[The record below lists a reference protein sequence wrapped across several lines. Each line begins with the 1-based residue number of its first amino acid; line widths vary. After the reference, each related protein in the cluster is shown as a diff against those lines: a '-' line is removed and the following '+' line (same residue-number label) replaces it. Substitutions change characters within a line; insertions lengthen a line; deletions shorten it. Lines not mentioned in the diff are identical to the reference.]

1 MTRPAGIVSRVVL
14 VRPLQSGNVGSVAR
28 AMANFGLSRW
38 AIVGAPA
45 FDPDQARWMAPGAHD
60 VVDGALHCATIAEAL
75 AGATLVLATTT
86 RQRRWRRQAIDP
98 EEAAERLLD
107 AGAGGALLFGPEDS
121 GLTAEDLKL
130 ADALVTI
137 PTGGLESLNLA
148 HAAVVVFR
156 ALFEASRRRG
166 MATAGGGR
174 QRSRGGASKPRRGAV
189 DEPLADVALRALL
202 VEEAIRAVQA
212 AGYVRGRSR
221 EQIETTLFDLLG
233 RAAPTEREARM
244 LAGMMKKIAGAG
256 RAP

>member
-1 MTRPAGIVSRVVL
+1 MTSSAGIGTRVVL

-28 AMANFGLSRW
+28 AMANFGLDRW
-38 AIVGAPA
+38 SIVQAPA
-45 FDPDQARWMAPGAHD
+45 FDPDQARWMAPGAHH
-60 VVDGALHCATIAEAL
+60 VVDSAEHCATVAQAL
-75 AGATLVLATTT
+75 EGATLVLATTT
-86 RQRRWRRQAIDP
+86 RQRRWRRPAIGP

-107 AGAGGALLFGPEDS
+107 AGDGGALLFGPEDT
-121 GLTAEDLKL
+121 GLTTEDLKL

-166 MATAGGGR
+166 TAPVARNR

-189 DEPLADVALRALL
+189 QEPVADVTLRAAL
-202 VEEAIRAVQA
+202 VDEAVRAVLA
-212 AGYVRGRSR
+212 SGYVRGRSV
-221 EQIETTLFDLLG
+221 EQIETTLFDLLA

-244 LAGMMKKIAGAG
+244 LRGMLKKVAQ
-256 RAP
+256 R

>member
-1 MTRPAGIVSRVVL
+1 VTTPAGIRTRVVL

-28 AMANFGLSRW
+28 AMANFGLSHW
-38 AIVGAPA
+38 SIVAAPA
-45 FDPDQARWMAPGAHD
+45 FDPDQARWMAPGSHE
-60 VVDGALHCATIAEAL
+60 VVDGAVHCATVAEAL
-75 AGATLVLATTT
+75 QGATLVLATTT
-86 RQRRWRRQAIDP
+86 RQRRWRRPAIGP

-107 AGAGGALLFGPEDS
+107 AGDGGALLFGPEDT
-121 GLTAEDLKL
+121 GLTADDLKL

-166 MATAGGGR
+166 IAPAGRGR

-189 DEPLADVALRALL
+189 EEPVADVALRAALI
-202 VEEAIRAVQA
+202 EEAVRAVQA
-212 AGYVRGRSR
+212 SGYVRGRSV

-244 LAGMMKKIAGAG
+244 LRGMLKKVAG
-256 RAP
+256 R

>member
-1 MTRPAGIVSRVVL
+1 MTAPAGIATRVVL

-38 AIVGAPA
+38 SIVDAPA
-45 FDPDQARWMAPGAHD
+45 LDPDQARWMAPGAHEI
-60 VVDGALHCATIAEAL
+60 VDRAEHCASIADAL
-75 AGATLVLATTT
+75 EGATLVLATTT
-86 RQRRWRRQAIDP
+86 RQRRWRRKAVEP

-107 AGAGGALLFGPEDS
+107 AGTGGALLFGPEDT
-121 GLTAEDLKL
+121 GLTSEDLRL

-148 HAAVVVFR
+148 HAAVVLFR

-166 MATAGGGR
+166 TAPASKGR
-174 QRSRGGASKPRRGAV
+174 QRSRGGSAKPRRGAV
-189 DEPLADVALRALL
+189 EEPPADVALRALV
-202 VEEAIRAVQA
+202 VEEALRAVQA
-212 AGYVRGRSR
+212 SGYVRGRSV

-244 LAGMMKKIAGAG
+244 IRGMVKRVAG
-256 RAP
+256 R